1 MASKQQPQGNND
13 VRGLGRDPSRNIQV
27 LSYLWQFLRPYR
39 LQILGALTALV
50 VAASTV
56 LVLGFGLRKLV
67 DEGFSGN
74 DSQLLDQ
81 AVLGLVGVVL
91 VLAIAT
97 YSRYFLVSWLGERV
111 VADIR
116 QAVYSQVLKLS
127 PAYFETTRTGEILS
141 RLTSDTTVLQVVI
154 GSQASVALR
163 NILMFVGGMVLLI
176 ITSPKLTGL
185 VFLGVPVVVLP
196 IVIFGRKVRRLS
208 KDSQDRIADVGAYV
222 EESLG
227 AIRTVQA
234 FNHEDEDRRR
244 FGNRVEEAFD
254 TAVARI
260 RARALL
266 TALVIGLVFGAVSA
280 ILWSGG
286 HDVLSGRISAG
297 ELSAFVFY
305 AIVVAGSL
313 GSLSEVYGDLQR
325 AAGATERLSDLLTT
339 EPDIAAPAAP
349 LALPSPAQGDISFD
363 QVVFHYPARPD
374 QPTLSGFDLSARPGE
389 KIALVG
395 PSGAGKST
403 VFQLLLRFYDPEAG
417 RITLDGV
424 ELREAD
430 PEVLRQ
436 RFGLVAQEPVI
447 FSENARENI
456 RYGRPT
462 ASDEEVIEAARLA
475 SCLEFIEA
483 LPEGFDTFL
492 GEKGVR
498 LSGGQRQRLAIA
510 RAILRDPTVLLLDE
524 ATSALDAESEKL
536 VQDALDGLMEGR
548 TTIMIA
554 HRLATVLK
562 ADRILVI
569 DHGQVVAQ
577 GTHQELIADPG
588 SLYARLAKLQFDQ
601 RVSNEGPRAAE

>member
-1 MASKQQPQGNND
+1 
-13 VRGLGRDPSRNIQV
+13 
-27 LSYLWQFLRPYR
+27 
-39 LQILGALTALV
+39 LQIAGAFTALV

-67 DEGFSGN
+67 DEGFAGN
-74 DSQLLDQ
+74 NSALLDQ
-81 AVLGLVGVVL
+81 AVLGLVAVVL
-91 VLAIAT
+91 VLALAT
-97 YSRYFLVSWLGERV
+97 YSRYYLVSWLGERV

-163 NILMFVGGMVLLI
+163 NILMFLGGMVLLI

-185 VFLGVPVVVLP
+185 VFLGVPIVVLP
-196 IVIFGRKVRRLS
+196 IVIFGRKVRKLS
-208 KDSQDRIADVGAYV
+208 RASQDRIADVGAYV

-234 FNHEDEDRRR
+234 FNHENEDRRQ
-244 FGNRVEEAFD
+244 FSARVEGAFD

-266 TALVIGLVFGAVSA
+266 TALVIALVFGAVSM
-280 ILWSGG
+280 IFWSGG
-286 HDVLSGRISAG
+286 HDVLSGRISPG

-305 AIVVAGSL
+305 AIVVAGAL

-325 AAGATERLSDLLTT
+325 AAGATERLHDLLTT
-339 EPDIAAPAAP
+339 EPDIAAPDSP
-349 LALPSPAQGDISFD
+349 LALPTPARGALTFE

-374 QPTLSGFDLSARPGE
+374 QPTLSSFDFAAKPGE

-424 ELREAD
+424 ALRDAD
-430 PEVLRQ
+430 PQEVRR

-456 RYGRPT
+456 RYGRPQ
-462 ASDEEVIEAARLA
+462 ASDAEVMAAARTA
-475 SCLEFIEA
+475 NCLDFIEA

-548 TTIMIA
+548 TTVMIA

-569 DHGQVVAQ
+569 DQGQVVAQ
-577 GTHQELIADPG
+577 GSHHELIADVSG
-588 SLYARLAKLQFDQ
+588 LYARLAKLQFDQ
-601 RVSNEGPRAAE
+601 RVDGKEGPRAAE